1 MAKNYAR
8 IIDFGKG
15 MNDQAKSPLNPANP
29 LSYCMFPTLNS
40 QFIHGS
46 SSSGLLYDT
55 NNAAC
60 TNFMA
65 ERCENSWDGFCDAYQ
80 MINVDTYWP
89 NTASI
94 DSEAFDLAQF
104 FLQSRPSVGD
114 NLVRNTMYRRF
125 IVLPEEC
132 PSVQPFDPTVAAS
145 PNVTIYQN
153 LVTSSSQLHNL
164 EDVDNDPWISKMV
177 ENPKVC
183 FDVIARI
190 YLGMQRKEPSTS
202 KIPGTL
208 FAQFLERNAP
218 LIQRFLNVAMPRLQS
233 FQPGNVTPKC
243 QCGRGPC
250 L

>member
-15 MNDQAKSPLNPANP
+15 MNEQAKSPLNPANP

-46 SSSGLLYDT
+46 LSSGLLYDT

-65 ERCENSWDGFCDAYQ
+65 ERCVDSWDGFCDAYQ
-80 MINVDTYWP
+80 MLNVDSYWP

-94 DSEAFDLAQF
+94 DSQAFDLAQF
-104 FLQSRPSVGD
+104 FIQNRPSVGD

-125 IVLPEEC
+125 IVLPDEC

-145 PNVTIYQN
+145 PPVTIYQN
-153 LVTSSSQLHNL
+153 SVTSSSRLRNL
-164 EDVDNDPWISKMV
+164 DDVDNDPWVSKMV
-177 ENPKVC
+177 ENPRVC

-190 YLGMQRKEPSTS
+190 YLGVVRQEPEAV

-208 FAQFLERNAP
+208 FAKFLERNAN
-218 LIQRFLNVAMPRLQS
+218 LLEKFLDMAVPRLQS
-233 FQPGNVTPKC
+233 FQQGNVTPKC